1 MTIALRSLSLAFV
14 FAVASSAALRAQD
27 PPPPPKDPD
36 EVVKAAKK
44 DTYTNGDEKAMKA
57 LGVVAYGPL
66 MWSDNMR
73 TPTIEKVLGEGRIMW
88 METEHFLLG
97 TNLAS
102 IGIPQNPD
110 ARKAV
115 NAELGRLKKKW
126 SKMPDRA
133 TKLDPWLRA
142 HLFALRCEELYED
155 FAKLTAHDPKSGTFL
170 GQPGKFSVLL
180 FQKKSDLVRYLDAF
194 CGRKHDGPIRHLYPK
209 SSTNGVVLSAEG
221 EDPYD
226 DPSLQRL
233 FRFNLVQA
241 FVDARGGAPYWL
253 STGLAHWYARQIE
266 ANIMTCAVRDGE
278 SVDEHTQNEWEDK
291 IKARAPRESLC
302 TPLVKLFAETELGY
316 YGHLQ
321 AWSHVDHLLA
331 LDRTKF
337 GEFFTNVKGGATPAL
352 QEQLLQQ
359 LYGMDAATC
368 DAKWREWAVKAY
380 K

>member
-1 MTIALRSLSLAFV
+1 MTLALRSLALASCAL
-14 FAVASSAALRAQD
+14 FAGVALRAQD
-27 PPPPPKDPD
+27 PPPAPKDPD
-36 EVVKAAKK
+36 EVVKSAKK
-44 DTYTNGDEKAMKA
+44 DPYTNTDEKAMKA

-73 TPTIEKVLGEGRIMW
+73 TTSIEKVLGEGRILW
-88 METEHFLLG
+88 LETANFLIG
-97 TNLAS
+97 TNLAT
-102 IGIPQNPD
+102 IGIPQDPE
-110 ARKAV
+110 ARKGV
-115 NAELGRLKKKW
+115 NAELGRLRKKW

-142 HLFALRCEELYED
+142 HLYALRCEELLED
-155 FAKLTAHDPKSGTFL
+155 FVKLSGHDPKTPFL

-180 FQKKSDLVRYLDAF
+180 FQKKSDLARYLDAF
-194 CGRKHDGPIRHLYPK
+194 TGRKGESPTRHLYPK
-209 SSTNGVVLSAEG
+209 SNTNGVMLSAEG

-253 STGLAHWYARQIE
+253 SSGLGHWYARQID
-266 ANIMTCAVRDGE
+266 ANIMTCGIRDDE
-278 SVDEHTQNEWEDK
+278 SVDVHTQDEWKDK
-291 IKARAPRESLC
+291 VRQRAPRESLC
-302 TPLVKLFAETELGY
+302 IPLQKLFGEVDFGY

-321 AWSHVDHLLA
+321 AWSRVDHLIT
-331 LDRTKF
+331 LDRAKF
-337 GEFFTNVKGGATPAL
+337 AEFFASVKVGAAPAL

-359 LYGMDAATC
+359 IYGMDAAAC
-368 DAKWREWAVKAY
+368 DAKWRDWVAKAY